1 MLYCKLATSWPQCHK
16 PWETWKIY
24 SLCSFS
30 KYSVPVRPWG
40 VSQRVRLWGQPD
52 ATAATY
58 RARKEVLKG
67 AGHKLCWLLTLTTAV
82 VVVLIHSI
90 AFYTVFLGNM
100 VSAVFKWIHTEK
112 CKKLL
117 LFFFLVAHVLGKDA
131 KHHTYSQPTLLKMLQ
146 ENTPEP
152 SLKSSVGPLSAEMRS
167 RPFVWSDFI
176 YICSHFFFYCP
187 SKRKISQTTSVPTR
201 KAVYQASHVAKELVT
216 LFFCCYSKFSSHK
229 FKFC

>member
-40 VSQRVRLWGQPD
+40 VSQRVRLWGQPG

-67 AGHKLCWLLTLTTAV
+67 AGHKLCWPLTLTTAV

-100 VSAVFKWIHTEK
+100 VSAVFKGIHTEK

-117 LFFFLVAHVLGKDA
+117 LFFFWLLMFLEKMQNTIPTHSPLFWKCCRR
-131 KHHTYSQPTLLKMLQ
+131 TLLSQAWRALWA
-146 ENTPEP
+146 P
-152 SLKSSVGPLSAEMRS
+152 SQLRWEAGLLFDLTSFT
-167 RPFVWSDFI
+167 FVLI
-176 YICSHFFFYCP
+176 
-187 SKRKISQTTSVPTR
+187 
-201 KAVYQASHVAKELVT
+201 
-216 LFFCCYSKFSSHK
+216 FSSIVQVREK
-229 FKFC
+229 